1 MRDVLGMQ
9 IGDGTAQIAKLVVS
23 RQLLGRKFAP

>member
-9 IGDGTAQIAKLVVS
+9 IGDGTAQIMKLVIS
-23 RQLLGRKFAP
+23 RQSAGRAYAP